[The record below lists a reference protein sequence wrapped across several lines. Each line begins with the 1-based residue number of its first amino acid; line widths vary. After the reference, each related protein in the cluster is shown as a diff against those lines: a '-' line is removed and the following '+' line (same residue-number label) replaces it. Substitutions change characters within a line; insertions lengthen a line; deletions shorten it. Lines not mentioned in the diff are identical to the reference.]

1 MFDRQF
7 GSESAPGLRIVRVW
21 QWMPWVGCSIK
32 IGGPTMQN
40 GSRHKSSEAAR
51 VGNAQSVFRSV
62 DTRHQGRF
70 WKTYLVGFS
79 PIPKTIFQSP
89 RVHHPTK
96 GLECL
101 ASPTK
106 FERDELAMPLAR
118 INPLMNNPE
127 NLHTNLNASESS
139 VCPPNARLFDGKMM
153 FQTMKFAG
161 GSLKSCQSHFA
172 YRATSKSP
180 PAAAFQRLP
189 PKIP

>member
-1 MFDRQF
+1 
-7 GSESAPGLRIVRVW
+7 
-21 QWMPWVGCSIK
+21 
-32 IGGPTMQN
+32 MQN
-40 GSRHKSSEAAR
+40 GSRHKSSEAAQ

-70 WKTYLVGFS
+70 WKTYLVGLS

-118 INPLMNNPE
+118 INPHMNNPE
-127 NLHTNLNASESS
+127 NLHTNLDASESS

-161 GSLKSCQSHFA
+161 GSLKTVKATSHIEQLQSHHLLQRSNGFLPRSLDA
-172 YRATSKSP
+172 GT
-180 PAAAFQRLP
+180 FQHHWTIMP
-189 PKIP
+189 WFSTCWYSNIGTQA